1 MTFIG
6 KLLTVLN
13 LVIAV
18 GMAIWMTMVFTQ
30 RPSWFDTPDSSYEQS
45 GALTFKQMTGE
56 IDSLGKL
63 AAATSR
69 NWGVAV
75 KNLEAREKLHKSRQP
90 GYTQRLEW
98 ARNGNAPP
106 GAKGKG
112 PINKPGFFDEA
123 RIPNTATPELARGLT
138 DLDDRSILDKSGGY
152 RTLKGPDGRDLQGAD
167 TLLVD
172 YHNTVV
178 QITGDPANAMRP
190 GLIAEIQAL
199 RQEQEMLQQEIVLTE
214 IKLLKQ
220 LKIREE
226 VQLEVLFL
234 RDFQITT
241 GGQRDTVYER
251 KKQLEDRLKQVLQ
264 PAKN

>member
-6 KLLTVLN
+6 KLFVVLN
-13 LVIAV
+13 LIVAV

-30 RPSWFDTPDSSYEQS
+30 RPTWFDTPDSSYDQS
-45 GALTFKQMTGE
+45 GALTFKKMTSE
-56 IDSLGKL
+56 IDAMGKL
-63 AAATSR
+63 AAASSR
-69 NWGVAV
+69 NWGIAA

-90 GYTQRLEW
+90 GYAQRLEW
-98 ARNGNAPP
+98 AKNGMAAP

-112 PINKPGFFDEA
+112 PVNRPGFFDEA
-123 RIPNTATPELARGLT
+123 RLPNSATPELARGLT
-138 DLDDRSILDKSGGY
+138 DLDERSIMNKQGGY
-152 RTLKGPDGRDLQGAD
+152 ATLKGPDGRDLQGAD
-167 TLLVD
+167 TLLDD

-178 QITGDPANAMRP
+178 QITGDNAMRP
-190 GLIAEIQAL
+190 GLIAEIKAL
-199 RQEQEMLQQEIVLTE
+199 REEQVLLQNQIVLAE

-251 KKQLEDRLKQVLQ
+251 KKQLEDRLKQVL
-264 PAKN
+264 PAMKN